1 MANPARKGRKTLTLK
16 RISERSRFQEQ
27 IFATAYELV
36 SPIIRR
42 SLKHPIADQRTP
54 SAPAAGKARRKAGGS
69 RA

>member
-16 RISERSRFQEQ
+16 RLSERSRLQEQ
-27 IFATAYELV
+27 IFAAAYELV

-42 SLKHPIADQRTP
+42 SLKRPTSDQRTP
-54 SAPAAGKARRKAGGS
+54 SATSADKPRRS